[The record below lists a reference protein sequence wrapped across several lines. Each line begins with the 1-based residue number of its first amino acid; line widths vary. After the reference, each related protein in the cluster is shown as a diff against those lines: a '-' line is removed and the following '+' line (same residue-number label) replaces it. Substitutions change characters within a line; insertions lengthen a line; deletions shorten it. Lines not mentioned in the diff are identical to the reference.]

1 MSMGN
6 LRHRVQV
13 CVPFT
18 RLREELLDHFTR
30 QRLNPE
36 IGIDAAAIERCSP
49 QDFACVADVLHRHG
63 LTVTLHAPFVDL
75 SAGSTDPAIRAVT
88 RRRFEEVLNLVPLF
102 RPRTVVAHAGY
113 DWQRY
118 EYFRKTWL
126 ENSVEFWGW
135 VAESLNR
142 IGSRL
147 MLENVYEHHPGE
159 MLEIFERLRLHNVGL
174 CLDCGH
180 LTAFGRAPLEQ
191 WLDEL
196 GALIGQIHLHDNW
209 GHKDD
214 HLPMGQGR
222 IDFVRLFA
230 LLKAERS
237 RPPVVTLEIHQP
249 HDVWASLEFLERLW
263 PWPE

>member
-1 MSMGN
+1 MSD
-6 LRHRVQV
+6 LRRRVQV
-13 CVPFT
+13 HTTFT
-18 RLREELLDHFTR
+18 ALWSGEIEHFTR
-30 QRLNPE
+30 HALNPE
-36 IGIDAAAIERCSP
+36 IAVDAAALERFSGE
-49 QDFACVADVLHRHG
+49 DFARVAGALKRHD
-63 LTVTLHAPFVDL
+63 LTVTFHAPFVDL

-88 RRRFEEVLNLVPLF
+88 RRRFEEILGLVSLF
-102 RPRTVVAHAGY
+102 TPRTVVAHAGY

-118 EYFRKTWL
+118 DYFRKTWL

-159 MLEIFERLRLHNVGL
+159 MLEIFERLRPHNVGL

-180 LTAFGRAPLEQ
+180 LTAFGRAPLEE

-196 GALIGQIHLHDNW
+196 GALIGQLHLHDNW

>member
-1 MSMGN
+1 
-6 LRHRVQV
+6 
-13 CVPFT
+13 
-18 RLREELLDHFTR
+18 
-30 QRLNPE
+30 
-36 IGIDAAAIERCSP
+36 
-49 QDFACVADVLHRHG
+49 
-63 LTVTLHAPFVDL
+63 VDL
-75 SAGSTDPAIRAVT
+75 SAAPPTPAIRAVT

-118 EYFRKTWL
+118 DYFRKTWL

-147 MLENVYEHHPGE
+147 MLENVYEHHPG
-159 MLEIFERLRLHNVGL
+159 RCSKYSSACGCSNVGL

-230 LLKAERS
+230 LLKS
-237 RPPVVTLEIHQP
+237 RAQP
-249 HDVWASLEFLERLW
+249 APLS
-263 PWPE
+263 